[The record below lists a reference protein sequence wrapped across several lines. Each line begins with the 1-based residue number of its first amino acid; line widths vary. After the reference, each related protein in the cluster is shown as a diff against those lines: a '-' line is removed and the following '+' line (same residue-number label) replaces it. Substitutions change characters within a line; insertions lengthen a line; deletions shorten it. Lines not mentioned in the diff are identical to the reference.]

1 MRRTPGAATLES
13 SPTPVIPTSGRFL
26 QFLVLEGSIGGRH
39 AACGGVIGRCL
50 LALALVSALVG
61 GAPVRGHG
69 QESVVHYVYDELN
82 RLIGAVDQASAQM
95 P

>member
-1 MRRTPGAATLES
+1 
-13 SPTPVIPTSGRFL
+13 
-26 QFLVLEGSIGGRH
+26 
-39 AACGGVIGRCL
+39 VIGRCL
-50 LALALVSALVG
+50 LALALVSALGG

-82 RLIGAVDQASAQM
+82 RLIGAVDQARAQM